1 MAATGGGYKQCSI
14 NKTVLFLDTK
24 TTVIEVKSFKFKNSK

>member
-14 NKTVLFLDTK
+14 NKNVLFMVTK
-24 TTVIEVKSFKFKNSK
+24 TIVIEVQKF